1 MLDYTLTING
11 VDFTSMIDRDSYQTS
26 RIPIYSERITTIDG
40 VDHIVMLRNKSAL
53 SFSLNPQTAAQT
65 KAAYN
70 ALIQQPCEVYFF
82 NLQTQEYQSAY
93 MITDRQT
100 AEYLSRCLYKGLKWN
115 QIGPVTFEEL

>member
-11 VDFTSMIDRDSYQTS
+11 VDFTPLIERDSYQTS

-65 KAAYN
+65 EAAYD

-82 NLQTQEYQSAY
+82 NLQAQEYQSAY

-100 AEYLSRCLYKGLKWN
+100 TEYLSRCQYKNLKWN
-115 QIGPVTFEEL
+115 QMGQITYEEL